1 MCAVTPQN
9 RSREEAADLKLS
21 PSSSSSSFASCC
33 PSRCLCSTTCRQG
46 GGHGGRIPSSDLDSS
61 RLSVSRSRRDEE
73 EGTGE
78 GLSGRCCESKND
90 DSREE
95 PGGSN
100 SRIAATMRYED
111 VECAEAPF
119 DNDDDGDVVF
129 KYSPPT
135 TRGVPRGFEVDAMMM
150 GMEDLALYVF
160 DSNTKS
166 YLGAKHR

>member
-1 MCAVTPQN
+1 MADGWRIFHRAVRRELCALVIQ
-9 RSREEAADLKLS
+9 LGH
-21 PSSSSSSFASCC
+21 
-33 PSRCLCSTTCRQG
+33 RCSIARA
-46 GGHGGRIPSSDLDSS
+46 R
-61 RLSVSRSRRDEE
+61 VNKRRDEE

-78 GLSGRCCESKND
+78 GLSRRCCESKND

-129 KYSPPT
+129 KSSPPT

-150 GMEDLALYVF
+150 GMEDLGPLCI
-160 DSNTKS
+160 
-166 YLGAKHR
+166 